1 MAPVACAGP
10 PAPAYC
16 PRLASS
22 QHTTPPSQ
30 PSLGFATITH
40 PHHPLC
46 GQQVAIVRLRRGASP
61 DLIVRLPDGNHA
73 AIAMS
78 LTDYGGASEQQPATS
93 AAPALLDLEGLRQ
106 AAALIA
112 Q

>member
-1 MAPVACAGP
+1 
-10 PAPAYC
+10 
-16 PRLASS
+16 
-22 QHTTPPSQ
+22 
-30 PSLGFATITH
+30 LGFVTVTH

-46 GQQVAIVRLRRGASP
+46 GQQVAVVRLRRGANP

-78 LTDYGGASEQQPATS
+78 LTDYGGAAAAPAASS

-106 AAALIA
+106 AAGLIA
-112 Q
+112 QLRQQGRFSTASS

>member
-1 MAPVACAGP
+1 
-10 PAPAYC
+10 
-16 PRLASS
+16 
-22 QHTTPPSQ
+22 
-30 PSLGFATITH
+30 LGFVTVTH

-46 GQQVAIVRLRRGASP
+46 GQQVAVIRLRRGANP
-61 DLIVRLPDGNHA
+61 DLIVRLPDGSHA

-78 LTDYGGASEQQPATS
+78 LTDYAGASAPLPP

-112 Q
+112 QLRQEGRFPSAKR